1 MKLKRLGLDT
11 SKAVFTVHGVDHD
24 EKVVLRR
31 NIRRAEM
38 EAFFAKLPPTHV
50 ALEAC
55 GGSHHWGRRL
65 AALGH
70 TVQLIPPHYVKPFV
84 RRGKNDRNDAE
95 AISEAASR
103 PGMPGVPVKAPEQ
116 QAEAI
121 VLSARELLVR
131 QRTQL
136 VNAVRG
142 HAAEFGIVAA
152 KGTSQLPALLE
163 AVAAEAAVPDAAKEM
178 LAFLG
183 AQVAQ
188 LDERIA
194 ELEQRMKRQ
203 HKANAMS
210 KALAEVPGI
219 GPIGALSLALTIDP
233 GRFTSGRHF
242 AAWLGLTPKEHSTG
256 GRQRL
261 GGISRAGNERLRQ
274 LLVLGATAVIRY
286 AKPGSKTASAWLLA
300 LLERKPRKL
309 AAVALANK
317 MARIVWAIMATGE
330 AYRGNKAAAMQA
342 AESAAVA

>member
-1 MKLKRLGLDT
+1 MNLKRIGLDT
-11 SKAVFTVHGVDHD
+11 SKAVFTLHGVDQD
-24 EKVVLRR
+24 EQVVLRR
-31 NIRRAEM
+31 NVRRAEL
-38 EAFFAKLPPTHV
+38 EAFFAKLPPALV

-65 AALGH
+65 VALGH
-70 TVQLIPPHYVKPFV
+70 MVHLIPPQYVKPFV

-95 AISEAASR
+95 AICEAASR
-103 PGMPGVPVKAPEQ
+103 PAMPTVPVKAAEQ
-116 QAEAI
+116 QADAI
-121 VLSARELLVR
+121 LLSVRELLVR

-152 KGTSQLPALLE
+152 KKISHLPELLA
-163 AVAAEAAVPDAAKEM
+163 AVADDRAVPDAAKVM
-178 LAFLG
+178 LAFIG

-188 LDERIA
+188 LDDQIA
-194 ELEQRMKRQ
+194 ELDRRMKQQ
-203 HKANAMS
+203 HKANPVSQM
-210 KALAEVPGI
+210 LAKVPGI

-233 GRFTSGRHF
+233 GRFQSGRHF

-256 GRQRL
+256 GRPRL

-274 LLVLGATAVIRY
+274 LLVVGAMAVIRF
-286 AKPGSKTASAWLLA
+286 AKPGSKSASAWLLA

-317 MARIVWAIMATGE
+317 MARIAWAMMATGE
-330 AYRGNKAAAMQA
+330 AYRGVRPIAMQA
-342 AESAAVA
+342 DGAAAIA

>member
-1 MKLKRLGLDT
+1 MNLKRIGLDT
-11 SKAVFTVHGVDHD
+11 SKAVFTLHGVDQD
-24 EKVVLRR
+24 EKAVLRR
-31 NIRRAEM
+31 DMRRAEM

-65 AALGH
+65 AAMGH
-70 TVQLIPPHYVKPFV
+70 TVQLIPPQYVKPFV

-103 PGMPGVPVKAPEQ
+103 PDMPSVPVKSAEQ
-116 QAEAI
+116 QAEAV
-121 VLSARELLVR
+121 VLSARELLVQ

-136 VNAVRG
+136 INAVRG
-142 HAAEFGIVAA
+142 HAAEFGFVAA
-152 KGTSQLPALLE
+152 KGTSRLPALLE
-163 AVAAEAAVPDAAKEM
+163 AVAAGEAVPNAAKEM

-188 LDERIA
+188 LDGQIA
-194 ELEQRMKRQ
+194 ELERRMKQQ
-203 HKANAMS
+203 HKANPVS
-210 KALAEVPGI
+210 QLLAAVPGI
-219 GPIGALSLALTIDP
+219 GPITALSLALTIDP

-242 AAWLGLTPKEHSTG
+242 AAWLGLVPKQHSTG

-274 LLVLGATAVIRY
+274 LLVVGAMAVVRY
-286 AKPGSKTASAWLLA
+286 ATPGSKSASAWLLA

-317 MARIVWAIMATGE
+317 MARIVWAMMATGE
-330 AYRGNKAAAMQA
+330 AYRGSKKVATPAAEAAAIA
-342 AESAAVA
+342 

>member
-1 MKLKRLGLDT
+1 MNLKRIGLDT
-11 SKAVFTVHGVDHD
+11 SKAVFTLHGTDQD
-24 EKVVLRR
+24 EKAVLRR
-31 NIRRAEM
+31 NLRRAEM
-38 EAFFAKLPPTHV
+38 ETFFAKLPPTHV

-65 AALGH
+65 ASLGH
-70 TVQLIPPHYVKPFV
+70 RVQLIPPQYVKPFV

-95 AISEAASR
+95 AICEAASR
-103 PGMPGVPVKAPEQ
+103 PGMPSVPVKSAEQ
-116 QAEAI
+116 QADAI

-152 KGTSQLPALLE
+152 KGTSRLPALLE
-163 AVAAEAAVPDAAKEM
+163 VVAIEEAVPDAAKEM

-188 LDERIA
+188 LDERIE
-194 ELEQRMKRQ
+194 ELERRMEQR
-203 HKANAMS
+203 HKANPVSQM
-210 KALAEVPGI
+210 LAKVPGI
-219 GPIGALSLALTIDP
+219 GPVTALSLALTIDP
-233 GRFTSGRHF
+233 SRFASGRHF

-256 GRQRL
+256 GRPRL

-274 LLVLGATAVIRY
+274 LLVVGAMAVVRY

-300 LLERKPRKL
+300 LLERKPRKV

-317 MARIVWAIMATGE
+317 MARIVWAMMATGE
-330 AYRGNKAAAMQA
+330 AYRGSKKTAMQA
-342 AESAAVA
+342 ARAAAAA

>member
-1 MKLKRLGLDT
+1 MNFKRIGLDT
-11 SKAVFTVHGVDHD
+11 SKAVFTLHGVDQG

-31 NIRRAEM
+31 NVRRAEM

-65 AALGH
+65 ASFGH
-70 TVQLIPPHYVKPFV
+70 TVQLIPPQYVKPFV

-103 PGMPGVPVKAPEQ
+103 PGMPSVPMKSAEQ
-116 QAEAI
+116 QAAAI

-152 KGTSQLPALLE
+152 KGANRLPALLE
-163 AVAAEAAVPDAAKEM
+163 AVAAGEGVPDAAKEM

-188 LDERIA
+188 HDEQILDLER
-194 ELEQRMKRQ
+194 RMKQQ
-203 HKANAMS
+203 HKANAISQM
-210 KALAEVPGI
+210 LAEVPGI
-219 GPIGALSLALTIDP
+219 GPITALSLALTIDP

-261 GGISRAGNERLRQ
+261 GGISRAGNERLRH
-274 LLVLGATAVIRY
+274 LLVVGAMAIVRY
-286 AKPGSKTASAWLLA
+286 AKPGSKSASAWLLA
-300 LLERKPRKL
+300 LLERKPRML

-317 MARIVWAIMATGE
+317 MARIVWAMMATGE
-330 AYRGNKAAAMQA
+330 AYRGSKKVATQAAGAAAGA
-342 AESAAVA
+342 

>member
-1 MKLKRLGLDT
+1 M
-11 SKAVFTVHGVDHD
+11 
-24 EKVVLRR
+24 
-31 NIRRAEM
+31 
-38 EAFFAKLPPTHV
+38 
-50 ALEAC
+50 
-55 GGSHHWGRRL
+55 
-65 AALGH
+65 GH
-70 TVQLIPPHYVKPFV
+70 TVQLIPPQYVKPFV

-95 AISEAASR
+95 AISEAAAR
-103 PGMPGVPVKAPEQ
+103 PDMPSVPVKSAEQ

-152 KGTSQLPALLE
+152 KTISQLPSLLE
-163 AVAAEAAVPDAAKEM
+163 AVAAAGTVPATAKQM

-194 ELEQRMKRQ
+194 ELERRMKQQ
-203 HKANAMS
+203 HKANPVS
-210 KALAEVPGI
+210 QLLAEVPGI
-219 GPIGALSLALTIDP
+219 GPVSALSLALTFDP
-233 GRFTSGRHF
+233 SRFTSGRHF
-242 AAWLGLTPKEHSTG
+242 AAWLGLVPKEHSTG

-274 LLVLGATAVIRY
+274 LLVVGAMAVIRY

-300 LLERKPRKL
+300 LLERKPRKP

-317 MARIVWAIMATGE
+317 RARIVWAMMATGE
-330 AYRGNKAAAMQA
+330 ASRGSKKAATPVAGA
-342 AESAAVA
+342 AAAA